1 MTIVTQS
8 IIYVLLIAIT
18 IWMDVNM
25 KEDVKESSESKWD
38 TLNQMFLINQLVN
51 KYLVKYM
58 NIKQIPGKFI

>member
-51 KYLVKYM
+51 KYLVRYM